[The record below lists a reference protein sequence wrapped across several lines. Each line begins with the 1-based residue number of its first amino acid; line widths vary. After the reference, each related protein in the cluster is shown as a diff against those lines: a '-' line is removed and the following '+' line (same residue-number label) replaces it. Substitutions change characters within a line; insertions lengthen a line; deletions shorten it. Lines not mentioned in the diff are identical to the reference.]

1 MIDVTT
7 TFAVISW
14 KKEAYRI
21 MIADKIKNARTIKK
35 LTQEQVAEDLN
46 VSRQT
51 ISNWENGCSV
61 PDSSMLI
68 SLADELDTSVS
79 ILLGENVSESP
90 ADDLKLISEKLE
102 MINSKLAKKSIM
114 KLRMLRGG
122 LITLCILIV
131 ITFIVLTVMH
141 SSYLDWNFD
150 NPEIAVAG
158 TILHG
163 FEFLFVRIAPVIFL
177 ISIVGIICTYKK
189 RII

>member
-1 MIDVTT
+1 
-7 TFAVISW
+7 
-14 KKEAYRI
+14 

>member
-1 MIDVTT
+1 MT
-7 TFAVISW
+7 
-14 KKEAYRI
+14 RI
-21 MIADKIKNARTIKK
+21 ERRKNKRRKNKIFFSLY
-35 LTQEQVAEDLN
+35 LTEEQT
-46 VSRQT
+46 VSK
-51 ISNWENGCSV
+51 WENGCSV

-114 KLRMLRGG
+114 KLRMLRGR
-122 LITLCILIV
+122 LITLCILII

-141 SSYLDWNFD
+141 SSYLGWNFN

-163 FEFLFVRIAPVIFL
+163 FEFFFCKFR
-177 ISIVGIICTYKK
+177 SSMIIDPA
-189 RII
+189 